1 MLPITKK
8 RVRLRNPPLP
18 QIRTFSLGRKGLAYY
33 GKSTYYECAYY
44 EWVQYIKGTIK
55 YIIHTMYYIE

>member
-18 QIRTFSLGRKGLAYY
+18 QIRTFSLGRKGRAYY
-33 GKSTYYECAYY
+33 GKSTYY